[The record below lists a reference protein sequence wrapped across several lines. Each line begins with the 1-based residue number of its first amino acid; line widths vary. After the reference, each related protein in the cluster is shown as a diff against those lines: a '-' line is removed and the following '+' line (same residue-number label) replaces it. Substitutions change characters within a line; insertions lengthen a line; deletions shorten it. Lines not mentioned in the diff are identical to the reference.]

1 MMTITRR
8 QALSAAALLAAS
20 FAVPVSAQSFPS
32 KPIRIVVAFAPGGP
46 TDLLA
51 RGVADKLSAS
61 FKQPVVVENKPGAAG
76 NLAAAE
82 VAKADPDGHT
92 VFMGIDT
99 TFTINPAIYPSMPFA
114 ENALKPLMVIG
125 SSSSLLAVHADLK
138 VKSLQEFVAKAK
150 AQRLT
155 FSSAGNGSPGHLA
168 TELFSDAIGAEVTH
182 VPYRGSAPAVMALLS
197 GEVQA
202 GILTTPGLVS
212 HVRSGKVTALAV
224 TSRQRSAVLP
234 DVPTTAEA
242 GLGTLLFEALQ
253 VAMVPAA
260 MPAPVVEI
268 WRKALGEALDD
279 PALRSK
285 LAQIDLIV
293 EKQTGPAVDERLAS
307 TRTRYARIV
316 KATGMKAE

>member
-1 MMTITRR
+1 MTITRR
-8 QALSAAALLAAS
+8 QALSAATLLAAS

-285 LAQIDLIV
+285 LAQIDLII
-293 EKQTGPAVDERLAS
+293 EKQTGSAVDERLAS

>member
-1 MMTITRR
+1 MTITRR
-8 QALSAAALLAAS
+8 QALAAAAALLAGS
-20 FAVPVSAQSFPS
+20 FTVPASAQSFPS
-32 KPIRIVVAFAPGGP
+32 KPIRFVVAFAPGGP
-46 TDLLA
+46 TDVLA
-51 RGVADKLSAS
+51 RGAADKLSAVL
-61 FKQPVVVENKPGAAG
+61 KQPVLVENKPGASG

-99 TFTINPAIYPSMPFA
+99 TFTINPAIYPPMPFA

-125 SSSSLLAVHADLK
+125 SSSSLLAVHADQK
-138 VKSLQEFVAKAK
+138 VKTLQEFVAKAK

-168 TELFSDAIGAEVTH
+168 AEIFSEAIGAEVTH
-182 VPYRGSAPAVMALLS
+182 VPYRGNAPAVMAVLS

-202 GILTTPGLVS
+202 GILAAPGLVP

-234 DVPTTAEA
+234 DVPTAAEA
-242 GLGTLLFEALQ
+242 GLGTLLFEVLQ
-253 VAMVPAA
+253 VAMLPAA
-260 MPAPVVEI
+260 TPAPVVET

-279 PALRSK
+279 PVLRSK

-293 EKQTGPAVDERLAS
+293 EKQTGAAVDERFAS